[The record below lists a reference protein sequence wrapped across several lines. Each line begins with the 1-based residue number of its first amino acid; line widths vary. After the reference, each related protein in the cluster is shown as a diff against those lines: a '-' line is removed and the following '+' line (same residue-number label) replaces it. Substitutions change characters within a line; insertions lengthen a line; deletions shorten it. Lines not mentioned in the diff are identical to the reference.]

1 MIFSHVNWSYI
12 GMKILRTISLA
23 VAAVAFSYLPVA
35 AEETITQVLTLPN
48 TGTYFI
54 VNADNGEALQ
64 PVAASLGQNV
74 FTHEFNKSGTEMWAI
89 TRKIDPVTHK
99 PTNRYTVKLAGQAPS
114 LNFQPHPATD
124 SSAIVST
131 DASVFVLEPDQS
143 GIVVKSVAKN
153 GDALYI
159 YPSPPGPTE
168 TRFGPSDG
176 SKKYHWAFIGAPT
189 L

>member
-1 MIFSHVNWSYI
+1 
-12 GMKILRTISLA
+12 MKILQKISLA
-23 VAAVAFSYLPVA
+23 VAAFALAGVSVG
-35 AEETITQVLTLPN
+35 AEETLTQVSTLPN

-74 FTHEFNKSGTEMWAI
+74 FTHEFNKGGTEMWAI
-89 TRKIDPVTHK
+89 TRKIDPITHK
-99 PTNRYTVKLAGQAPS
+99 PTNRYTVKLAGETPG
-114 LNFQPHPATD
+114 LNFQPHPSTD
-124 SSAIVST
+124 TSAIVSM
-131 DASVFVLEPDQS
+131 DAAVFALDADQN
-143 GIVVKSVAKN
+143 GIVIKSVAKN

-176 SKKYHWAFIGAPT
+176 SKKYHWAFIEAPV